1 MELLR
6 LGKDLGYVGV
16 GLQAYVRDELESAKE
31 SVVHDIEEQKEMAMW
46 EIDDLRY
53 EGCPAWKL
61 RQIWKEYK
69 QFESE
74 GKTELERLQAEIK
87 AAVARFTIEDKQ
99 RETEKLR
106 LEMEKRAKHREDQ
119 AAIARLAAEAQAEK
133 ERIALDEEVKE
144 REATIKIAKLEADT
158 KAELM
163 RVASEKKLK
172 ERKEQAALY

>member
-1 MELLR
+1 MQE
-6 LGKDLGYVGV
+6 
-16 GLQAYVRDELESAKE
+16 YVRDELESAKA

-46 EIDDLRY
+46 EMDEY
-53 EGCPAWKL
+53 EGSPVCI

-74 GKTELERLQAEIK
+74 GKTELERLQAEIE
-87 AAVARFTIEDKQ
+87 AAVARFAREDEQ
-99 RETEKLR
+99 RKTEKLR

-158 KAELM
+158 KAELV
-163 RVASEKKLK
+163 RVATENKLK
-172 ERKEQAALY
+172 EIKE